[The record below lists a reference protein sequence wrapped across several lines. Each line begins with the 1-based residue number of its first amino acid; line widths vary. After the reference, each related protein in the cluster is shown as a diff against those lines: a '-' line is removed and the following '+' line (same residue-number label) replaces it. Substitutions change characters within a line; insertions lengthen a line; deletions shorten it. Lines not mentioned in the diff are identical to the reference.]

1 MSTGFGRVTLV
12 LFRTRRGD
20 ECSRLKEGQGERS
33 LDSEH
38 NHPLGSL
45 TFPLPPPNM
54 STQCPLRRNPLGKRF
69 PITASSAKS
78 AAGAW
83 VWCTRRKT

>member
-1 MSTGFGRVTLV
+1 MIFIIRLQSSRVPDTGCRSDPRYADL
-12 LFRTRRGD
+12 LRRMG
-20 ECSRLKEGQGERS
+20 CRS
-33 LDSEH
+33 D
-38 NHPLGSL
+38 LGSL

-78 AAGAW
+78 AAAAW
-83 VWCTRRKT
+83 VSCTRRKT